1 MDDTVDNPFSVS
13 VVMPAYNAQE
23 HIRRAID
30 SVLGQTK
37 TVDAIIVVDDGST
50 DRTAEI
56 VSSYGSKVQL
66 IRQQNAGPAAAR
78 NAGIKAARSEWIAF
92 LDADDEWLAEKIER
106 QSSLLM
112 RNRQLVW
119 SSSNFIYCKCDEDHR
134 YDRHTLEE
142 AEKLLGGKEYFD
154 DYFSAFADDIAG
166 YTGVMMVRKDVL
178 EEVGLFP
185 TDMTSSEDTD
195 TWWRIAYE
203 YPNIGHVVEPLTVY
217 HIQVENSITAGHLDA
232 KIIDDLVTRHL
243 AIAESKGHSDRFL
256 PCASKMI
263 RYRIRFLQHQ
273 ERLEDIRMLVEKFGA
288 MLPLRFKLEMRV
300 RFSCPKAGPAI
311 LGVISVIK
319 KTYRC
324 VCKLWKR

>member
-1 MDDTVDNPFSVS
+1 MIDIDNPFTVS

-30 SVLGQTK
+30 SVLAQTK
-37 TVDAIIVVDDGST
+37 KVDEIIVIDDGST
-50 DRTAEI
+50 DDTAEI

-112 RNRQLVW
+112 RNGKLAW
-119 SSSNFIYCKCDEDHR
+119 CSSNFIYCKCNEDHR

-142 AEKLLGGKEYFD
+142 AEKLLGGKEYFE
-154 DYFSAFADDIAG
+154 DYFSAFADGIAG

-178 EEVGLFP
+178 EEVGFFP
-185 TDMTSSEDTD
+185 VDVTSSEDTD

-203 YPNIGHVVEPLTVY
+203 YPNIGHVTKPLTIY
-217 HIQVENSITAGHLDA
+217 HIQVENSITAAELDA
-232 KIIDDLVTRHL
+232 KIIDDLITRHL
-243 AIAESKGHSDRFL
+243 EIAERKGYSDRFL
-256 PCASKMI
+256 PCASKMV
-263 RYRIRFLQHQ
+263 RYRV
-273 ERLEDIRMLVEKFGA
+273 RLLVHEGRLADIGMLVEKFGEI
-288 MLPLRFKLEMRV
+288 LPLRFRLEMQVRV
-300 RFSCPKAGPAI
+300 SCPKAAPII
-311 LGVISVIK
+311 LGIISVIK
-319 KTYRC
+319 KMYRC
-324 VCKLWKR
+324 VCRLWKR